1 MKEISKRAAV
11 AALAGVMAAGMLTG
25 CGEEEKVDGTQVV
38 ATVNGE
44 EIPMGILSLAVRQSQ
59 AQAESMYMSFM
70 GGMDYSIWDTEAEEG
85 KTYGEQAIEE
95 TLEQIELMYILR
107 EKAPDYDVTVTE
119 EDETAMAEAAASFM
133 ADNSEETLEELA
145 VSEDQVKTYL
155 ELQTYLQRM
164 RDPIVADVDT
174 NVSEE
179 EAQQSSFT
187 YVSISTADLS
197 DEEIEEKKAD
207 AQEILDTMKEDPEAD
222 FDETASAVSE
232 DYSALTG
239 TFDANV
245 PETEETD
252 GEEMTSTSAY
262 PEEVMEV
269 LRTLDDGEMGPD
281 VIETD
286 TAFYVVRLDL
296 KNDEHETEHKIEDII
311 SEREEELYTDTT
323 QQWMDEAEITVDEEV
338 LKTLKLTDSHKFSID
353 TSTSE
358 ETADTAEDT
367 TETTEEDT
375 AEDTATEETDSD
387 AAAETDSAAAD
398 SGDTLSED
406 EILVPV
412 EEDVP
417 STEEADTE
425 ESADTEAADA
435 EEADDSA
442 ETDEAAEEDTADDTA
457 AESDTA
463 E

>member
-222 FDETASAVSE
+222 FDETASAVNE

-262 PEEVMEV
+262 PDEVMEV

-286 TAFYVVRLDL
+286 TAFYVVRLDQ

-311 SEREEELYTDTT
+311 SEREDELYTDTT

-398 SGDTLSED
+398 SGDTLPED

-417 STEEADTE
+417 STEEAGDEVSVEDIE
-425 ESADTEAADA
+425 EENVSGD
-435 EEADDSA
+435 
-442 ETDEAAEEDTADDTA
+442 AEEDTAA
-457 AESDTA
+457 GDTA
-463 E
+463 ETTEE

>member
-1 MKEISKRAAV
+1 
-11 AALAGVMAAGMLTG
+11 
-25 CGEEEKVDGTQVV
+25 
-38 ATVNGE
+38 
-44 EIPMGILSLAVRQSQ
+44 
-59 AQAESMYMSFM
+59 
-70 GGMDYSIWDTEAEEG
+70 
-85 KTYGEQAIEE
+85 
-95 TLEQIELMYILR
+95 
-107 EKAPDYDVTVTE
+107 
-119 EDETAMAEAAASFM
+119 M

-222 FDETASAVSE
+222 FDETASAVNE

-262 PEEVMEV
+262 PDEVMEV

-311 SEREEELYTDTT
+311 SEREDELYTDTT

-367 TETTEEDT
+367 AETTEEDT

-398 SGDTLSED
+398 SGDTLPED

-442 ETDEAAEEDTADDTA
+442 ETDETAEEDTAEDTT

>member
-1 MKEISKRAAV
+1 
-11 AALAGVMAAGMLTG
+11 
-25 CGEEEKVDGTQVV
+25 
-38 ATVNGE
+38 
-44 EIPMGILSLAVRQSQ
+44 
-59 AQAESMYMSFM
+59 
-70 GGMDYSIWDTEAEEG
+70 
-85 KTYGEQAIEE
+85 
-95 TLEQIELMYILR
+95 
-107 EKAPDYDVTVTE
+107 
-119 EDETAMAEAAASFM
+119 
-133 ADNSEETLEELA
+133 
-145 VSEDQVKTYL
+145 
-155 ELQTYLQRM
+155 
-164 RDPIVADVDT
+164 
-174 NVSEE
+174 
-179 EAQQSSFT
+179 
-187 YVSISTADLS
+187 
-197 DEEIEEKKAD
+197 
-207 AQEILDTMKEDPEAD
+207 
-222 FDETASAVSE
+222 
-232 DYSALTG
+232 
-239 TFDANV
+239 
-245 PETEETD
+245 
-252 GEEMTSTSAY
+252 
-262 PEEVMEV
+262 MEV

-398 SGDTLSED
+398 SGDTLPED

-417 STEEADTE
+417 STE

>member
-1 MKEISKRAAV
+1 
-11 AALAGVMAAGMLTG
+11 
-25 CGEEEKVDGTQVV
+25 
-38 ATVNGE
+38 
-44 EIPMGILSLAVRQSQ
+44 
-59 AQAESMYMSFM
+59 
-70 GGMDYSIWDTEAEEG
+70 
-85 KTYGEQAIEE
+85 
-95 TLEQIELMYILR
+95 
-107 EKAPDYDVTVTE
+107 
-119 EDETAMAEAAASFM
+119 
-133 ADNSEETLEELA
+133 
-145 VSEDQVKTYL
+145 
-155 ELQTYLQRM
+155 
-164 RDPIVADVDT
+164 
-174 NVSEE
+174 
-179 EAQQSSFT
+179 

-262 PEEVMEV
+262 PDEVMEV

-353 TSTSE
+353 TSASE
-358 ETADTAEDT
+358 ETADT
-367 TETTEEDT
+367 TET
-375 AEDTATEETDSD
+375 AEDTAPDDSTAAEETDSD

>member
-1 MKEISKRAAV
+1 M
-11 AALAGVMAAGMLTG
+11 
-25 CGEEEKVDGTQVV
+25 
-38 ATVNGE
+38 
-44 EIPMGILSLAVRQSQ
+44 
-59 AQAESMYMSFM
+59 
-70 GGMDYSIWDTEAEEG
+70 
-85 KTYGEQAIEE
+85 
-95 TLEQIELMYILR
+95 
-107 EKAPDYDVTVTE
+107 
-119 EDETAMAEAAASFM
+119 
-133 ADNSEETLEELA
+133 
-145 VSEDQVKTYL
+145 
-155 ELQTYLQRM
+155 
-164 RDPIVADVDT
+164 
-174 NVSEE
+174 
-179 EAQQSSFT
+179 
-187 YVSISTADLS
+187 SISTADLS

-222 FDETASAVSE
+222 FDETASAVNE

-353 TSTSE
+353 TSASE
-358 ETADTAEDT
+358 E
-367 TETTEEDT
+367 T
-375 AEDTATEETDSD
+375 AEDTAPDDSTAAEETDSD

-442 ETDEAAEEDTADDTA
+442 ETDETAEEDTAA
-457 AESDTA
+457 GDTA
-463 E
+463 ETTEE

>member
-207 AQEILDTMKEDPEAD
+207 AQEILDTMKEDQ
-222 FDETASAVSE
+222 
-232 DYSALTG
+232 
-239 TFDANV
+239 
-245 PETEETD
+245 
-252 GEEMTSTSAY
+252 
-262 PEEVMEV
+262 
-269 LRTLDDGEMGPD
+269 RC
-281 VIETD
+281 
-286 TAFYVVRLDL
+286 
-296 KNDEHETEHKIEDII
+296 
-311 SEREEELYTDTT
+311 
-323 QQWMDEAEITVDEEV
+323 Q
-338 LKTLKLTDSHKFSID
+338 
-353 TSTSE
+353 
-358 ETADTAEDT
+358 
-367 TETTEEDT
+367 
-375 AEDTATEETDSD
+375 
-387 AAAETDSAAAD
+387 
-398 SGDTLSED
+398 
-406 EILVPV
+406 
-412 EEDVP
+412 
-417 STEEADTE
+417 
-425 ESADTEAADA
+425 
-435 EEADDSA
+435 
-442 ETDEAAEEDTADDTA
+442 
-457 AESDTA
+457 
-463 E
+463 